1 MSERKLHSPPSALIC
16 VRLPGP
22 APAAVASAVASAVAG
37 AAPPRAGGDD
47 A

>member
-22 APAAVASAVASAVAG
+22 APAAVASAVAGAG

>member
-22 APAAVASAVASAVAG
+22 APAAVASAVVG

>member
-22 APAAVASAVASAVAG
+22 APAAVASAVARAG

>member
-1 MSERKLHSPPSALIC
+1 MSTCMPHSPPAAVQLR

-22 APAAVASAVASAVAG
+22 APAAVASAVAG
-37 AAPPRAGGDD
+37 AAPPRAGGVY

>member
-1 MSERKLHSPPSALIC
+1 MSERKLHPPPSALIC

-22 APAAVASAVASAVAG
+22 APAAVASAVAG